1 MLECV
6 VTLEQYFLW
15 AFQDIVFIR
24 CKPIAFV
31 QELEAAFHKVPVDDL
46 LHLVFL
52 VLLEHPFEICD
63 WGAWS
68 CIFQGLSNHHRR
80 VAAAVGVT
88 KE

>member
-1 MLECV
+1 MIL
-6 VTLEQYFLW
+6 
-15 AFQDIVFIR
+15 IH
-24 CKPIAFV
+24 CKPIISV

-63 WGAWS
+63 WSAWS
-68 CIFQGLSNHHRR
+68 CIFQGLSKHHVR